1 MQPAPNDASSAGQ
14 GMSGSIKAI
23 AVIALLLLALLAVG
37 VVFDVVPMDDVT
49 PLVGKV
55 AALSVILA
63 AVAVAVGV
71 LMRSK
76 RS

>member
-1 MQPAPNDASSAGQ
+1 MQPAPHDAPAPGQ

-37 VVFDVVPMDDVT
+37 VVFDVVPVANVG

-55 AALSVILA
+55 AALAVILA
-63 AVAVAVGV
+63 AVAVGVGV

>member
-14 GMSGSIKAI
+14 DMSGSIKAI

-37 VVFDVVPMDDVT
+37 VVFDLVPMDDVT

>member
-1 MQPAPNDASSAGQ
+1 MQSAPRDEPSAGQ

-37 VVFDVVPMDDVT
+37 VVFDVIPMDNVK

-63 AVAVAVGV
+63 IVAVGVGV
-71 LMRSK
+71 LMRSR